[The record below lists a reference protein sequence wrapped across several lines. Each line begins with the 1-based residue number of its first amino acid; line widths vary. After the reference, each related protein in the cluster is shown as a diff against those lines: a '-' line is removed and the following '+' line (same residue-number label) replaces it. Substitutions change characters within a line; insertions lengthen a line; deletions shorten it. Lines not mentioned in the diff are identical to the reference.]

1 MWFPYGGVDSIKKDH
16 PILLIL
22 IYHTEKDFF
31 EIPSVIKAH
40 APGYGFKFSRSII
53 LLVIG

>member
-1 MWFPYGGVDSIKKDH
+1 MRFPYGGVDSIKKDR

-40 APGYGFKFSRSII
+40 APGYGFKFLGSII